1 MVWLCLKRLYEGVAG
16 SLAAPFSS
24 SGAIA
29 SMNSQE
35 GGRAAAPAARPLSS
49 RPVHCDLLIADHLST
64 VCMVL
69 FYSSGLSNNRLMAP
83 FGS

>member
-1 MVWLCLKRLYEGVAG
+1 MVWSCLKRLYEGVAG
-16 SLAAPFSS
+16 SLAAPFSDRKHEQPGRTVP
-24 SGAIA
+24 SG
-29 SMNSQE
+29 NGE
-35 GGRAAAPAARPLSS
+35 GRQRPLSS